1 MSCACSIPIYYELPD
16 SEPPIGAAAL
26 EGDQDTDIAV
36 VGGGLAGLAVAL
48 SLVERGAK
56 PVVLEAAQVGDGAS
70 GRNGG
75 FLQLGW
81 AADDER
87 VEAALG
93 STDAAV
99 LFEAAKDAVALVKA
113 RVARHAIRT
122 EVTPG
127 IVEAS
132 FFAGEDE
139 LRRRADL
146 LARRHGVP
154 FEHLDRAKLKEL
166 YRTSVY
172 RGGVLDPCS
181 VHLDPLALTRGYARA
196 VLAGGGRL
204 FEHSPVHALVP
215 EPGGIRLVTAQGRV
229 RARQVVLATSVYGQ
243 DPDGRAAWALLPV
256 MTYALVT
263 EPLGRRLEEAIRAP
277 YAVFDDRF
285 AMGYWRPLPD
295 GRLLWGGKIGLTDA
309 PRGLEAAM
317 LADLRWI
324 FPQLG
329 SVAAE
334 RVWSGRMGFTRHRM
348 PLATPLGPNLWL
360 ATGFCGHGLGTT
372 TAVGELLAA
381 ALLEGDRRID
391 LLARFGRPW
400 AGGVFGPLAAQLLY
414 GWLELRDHVRLRRMG
429 STTIS

>member
-1 MSCACSIPIYYELPD
+1 MSSACSIPIYYDLPD
-16 SEPPIGAAAL
+16 SEPPIGAPAL
-26 EGDQDTDIAV
+26 AGDQDAEIAV

-48 SLVERGAK
+48 SLVERGVR

-93 STDAAV
+93 ADAAV
-99 LFEAAKDAVALVKA
+99 LFDAAKDAVALVKA

-122 EVTPG
+122 AVTPG

-132 FFAGEDE
+132 LFADADE

-146 LARRHGVP
+146 LSRRHGVA
-154 FEHLDRAKLKEL
+154 FAHLDRARLGEW

-215 EPGGIRLVTAQGRV
+215 EPGGIRLVTANGRL
-229 RARQVVLATSVYGQ
+229 RARQVVLATSVYGR
-243 DPDGRAAWALLPV
+243 DPDGRAARALLPV

-263 EPLGRRLEEAIRAP
+263 APLGRRLEEAIRAP

-295 GRLLWGGKIGLTDA
+295 GRLLWGGKIGLSDA

-317 LADLRWI
+317 LADLHWV
-324 FPQLG
+324 FPQLRD
-329 SVAAE
+329 VAAE

-348 PLATPLGPNLWL
+348 PLAMPMDPGLWL

-372 TAVGELLAA
+372 TAVGELLAT

-400 AGGVFGPLAAQLLY
+400 AGGVLGPLGAQLLY
-414 GWLELRDHVRLRRMG
+414 GWLELRDHVRLRRLA
-429 STTIS
+429 STAN